1 METGEEVIRRL
12 VKTIMDAEKALHEFL
27 DSSPPI
33 EDIAQSLVDLNEVK
47 GQVSDMYGFYSSKVL
62 SILQSAEISDME
74 VGKARIEIKSAGDRK
89 KWVHEDL
96 ANAVTKRLID
106 MSVDMDTGEVL
117 LSPAEI
123 AKKMLDFVQPSYWR
137 VKELAKIGINAD
149 QYCEV
154 GEYKQNIIVR
164 REKL

>member
-1 METGEEVIRRL
+1 MQTGEETIRHL
-12 VKTIMDAEKALHEFL
+12 VKTLMEAEDALHEFL
-27 DSSPPI
+27 ESEPPI
-33 EDIAQSLVDLNEVK
+33 EDVAKSLVELNELK
-47 GQVSDMYGFYSSKVL
+47 GQVSDIYGIYSAKVL
-62 SILQSAEISDME
+62 SILQNADISDMA
-74 VGKARIEIKSAGDRK
+74 VGKARIEIKSAADRK

-96 ANAVTKRLID
+96 ANAVTKRLVD

-117 LSPAEI
+117 LSPNEI

-154 GEYKQNIIVR
+154 GEYKQNIIIR